1 MQVKWWKPDI
11 YMKNTF
17 ARQTRTKVI
26 RAIRCY
32 FDRQK
37 FQEVD
42 TPYLQPAP
50 SDEVHLKCFQTG
62 NFYLH
67 TSPELAMKKLLVAG
81 EKKIYQLCHTYRDE
95 PVSDTHSPEFTMLE
109 WYRIGTD
116 YRAMMRDTVNIVR
129 ACCRANGVDQ
139 LQHNKRTC
147 NPFKK
152 WQKITVA
159 QAFKKYAGVNLWAK
173 DLRKE
178 AERIGIECSDT
189 DTWEDIF
196 FRIMLN
202 CVEYKLGDDV
212 PTILCEYP
220 TQLGALARTKPGH
233 PKVCERFEVYACGVE
248 LCNAFSEL
256 TDAKE
261 QRERFVANYAERR
274 RIYGWDDPMDE
285 DFLQALEYGM
295 PEASGNALGVDRL
308 IMLIS
313 DAEKLSDTQWVPCK
327 NFENNV

>member
-1 MQVKWWKPDI
+1 MQIKWWRPDL
-11 YMKNTF
+11 YMKNTPV
-17 ARQTRTKVI
+17 RQVRSQVI
-26 RAIRCY
+26 KTIRYY
-32 FDRQK
+32 FDHRG

-42 TPYLQPAP
+42 TPYLQVAP
-50 SDEVHLKCFQTG
+50 SDEIHLKCFQTG
-62 NFYLH
+62 DYYLH
-67 TSPELAMKKLLVAG
+67 TSPELSMKKLLVAG
-81 EKKIYQLCHTYRDE
+81 EEKIYQICHAYRDE
-95 PVSDTHSPEFTMLE
+95 PVSSTHAPEFTMLE
-109 WYRIGTD
+109 WYRTHTD
-116 YRAMMRDTVNIVR
+116 YSAMMRDTVNIVR
-129 ACCRANGVDQ
+129 ACAKRCDVKQ
-139 LQHNKRTC
+139 LQHNNRTC
-147 NPFKK
+147 DPFKR
-152 WQKITVA
+152 WQKLTVA

-178 AERIGIECSDT
+178 AERIGIQCSDN

-202 CVEYKLGDDV
+202 CVEYKLGDGV

-220 TQLGALARTKPGH
+220 TQLGALARQKPTDSR
-233 PKVCERFEVYACGVE
+233 VCERFEVYACGVE

-256 TDAKE
+256 TDPVE
-261 QRERFVANYAERR
+261 QRMRFKSNYAERK

-313 DAEKLSDTQWVPCK
+313 GTEKLNNTVWVPCK
-327 NFENNV
+327 KR

>member
-11 YMKNTF
+11 YIKNTS

-26 RAIRCY
+26 QSIRRY
-32 FDRQK
+32 FDRQD

-81 EKKIYQLCHTYRDE
+81 ENKIYQICHTYRDE
-95 PVSDTHSPEFTMLE
+95 PVSDTHAPEFTMLE
-109 WYRIGTD
+109 WYRTHTD
-116 YRAMMRDTVNIVR
+116 YRAMMRDTINIVR
-129 ACCRANGVDQ
+129 TCCRACGVKQ
-139 LQHNKRTC
+139 LQHNERIC
-147 NPFKK
+147 DPFKK

-159 QAFKKYAGVNLWAK
+159 QAFKKYACVNLWAK

-178 AERIGIECSDT
+178 AEKIGIECSDN

-202 CVEYKLGDDV
+202 CVEYKLGDEV

-220 TQLGALARTKPGH
+220 TQLGALARTKPGN

-261 QRERFVANYAERR
+261 QRERFKANYRERK

-313 DAEKLSDTQWVPCK
+313 GAEKLSDTQWVPCK
-327 NFENNV
+327 NSPNNV